1 MRETLNDPYGEG
13 RNRRADDRD
22 EPSLRDLSGALA
34 EHLNR
39 DGAVTPGAVQRLVA
53 ERHWS
58 GRIVEV
64 LGVVAENSER
74 MGFMAG
80 GRRPEEVATWVA
92 IWADSPL
99 SLDEIRLVASAG
111 GWDPEPFAVLAREG
125 LLGAFLRVPDGSIRR
140 VRGELAGTWA
150 SDELALSDDD
160 EVLEVAR
167 RIIAGEEP
175 VPRDRVDPQPS

>member
-1 MRETLNDPYGEG
+1 MRETLNDPDGEG
-13 RNRRADDRD
+13 GDLPAEGG
-22 EPSLRDLSGALA
+22 EPSLPELSDALA

-39 DGAVTPGAVQRLVA
+39 DGAVTPGAVRRLVA

-58 GRIVEV
+58 GRTVDV
-64 LGVVAENSER
+64 LGIVAENSER

-80 GRRPEEVATWVA
+80 GRRPDEVATWVA
-92 IWADSPL
+92 IWADCPL

-125 LLGAFLRVPDGSIRR
+125 LLESFLRGPDGSTRR

-160 EVLEVAR
+160 EVVEVAR
-167 RIIAGEEP
+167 QIIAGAEP
-175 VPRDRVDPQPS
+175 ISGGRPDP